1 MNLLENLIVQSRRR
15 SPWLYHVNSGA
26 CNGCDIEL
34 IACLTPRYDV
44 EQLGIRLQ
52 GSPRHADILVISGPV
67 TRNSLKALQT
77 VCAQVLEPKVVVA
90 LGSCPAS
97 CNVFAGSPVVVGPLE
112 RYIPVDVYVPG
123 CPPRP
128 DAIIEGIARAVAIL
142 AGKPARQTEKAA
154 VR

>member
-67 TRNSLKALQT
+67 TRNSLEALQT

-97 CNVFAGSPVVVGPLE
+97 CNVFAGSPVVVGPLD
-112 RYIPVDVYVPG
+112 RYIPVDIYVPG

-128 DAIIEGIARAVAIL
+128 DAIIEAIARAAAIL
-142 AGKPARQTEKAA
+142 AGKPARQTRQEA

>member
-44 EQLGIRLQ
+44 EQLGICLQ

-67 TRNSLKALQT
+67 TRNSLEALQT

-142 AGKPARQTEKAA
+142 AGKPARQTVKED

>member
-1 MNLLENLIVQSRRR
+1 MNLLERLILHSRRR

-34 IACLTPRYDV
+34 SACLTPRYDV

-67 TRNSLKALQT
+67 TRNSLEALQT
-77 VCAQVLEPKVVVA
+77 VYAQVLEPKVVVA

-112 RYIPVDVYVPG
+112 RYLPVDVYVPG

-128 DAIIEGIARAVAIL
+128 DAIIEGIVRATAIL
-142 AGKPARQTEKAA
+142 AAKPARQTEKEA
-154 VR
+154 VQ

>member
-52 GSPRHADILVISGPV
+52 GSPRHADILIISGPV
-67 TRNSLKALQT
+67 TRNSLEALQT

-112 RYIPVDVYVPG
+112 RYIPIDVYVTG

-142 AGKPARQTEKAA
+142 AGKPARQIKKE
-154 VR
+154 VVP